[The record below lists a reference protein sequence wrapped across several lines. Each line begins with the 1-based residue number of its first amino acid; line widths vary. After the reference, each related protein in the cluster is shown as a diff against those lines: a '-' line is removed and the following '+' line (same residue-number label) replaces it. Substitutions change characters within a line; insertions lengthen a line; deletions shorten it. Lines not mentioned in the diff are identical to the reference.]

1 MVYLWTEGV
10 HVKKVFAVRTPSI
23 KSSILIGTLVGAG
36 RGREGRELILESGS
50 FFEEF

>member
-1 MVYLWTEGV
+1 M
-10 HVKKVFAVRTPSI
+10 KKVFAVRTPSI